1 MTARSGT
8 FDGSFAHAWSVEI
21 LDKPPLIS
29 PARQYVY
36 PRQVEEV
43 ERGALELLLRP
54 QPGTAPVQMTF
65 ALGFAEPSLPH
76 GVWTCP
82 NPRQLCA
89 IAGGY
94 GYVVETD
101 HPEQWMQITYRPVIS
116 VYPIVEQNLLLFTSF
131 HQIWALG
138 AQGHAWETARLS
150 WEGLRVAE
158 ITADKLHGFGW
169 DLTTDSEVAFTV
181 NLVDGTHSGGAGPK

>member
-1 MTARSGT
+1 MTARRGT
-8 FDGSFAHAWSVEI
+8 FDDSFAHAWSVEI
-21 LDKPPLIS
+21 LNKPPLIS

-36 PRQVEEV
+36 PQQVEEV

-54 QPGTAPVQMTF
+54 KPGVASVQMTF

-89 IAGGY
+89 VAGGY
-94 GYVVETD
+94 CYIVEA
-101 HPEQWMQITYRPVIS
+101 EQPHQWLQIPYRPVIS
-116 VYPIVEQNLLLFTSF
+116 VYPSVVQNLLLFTSF

-138 AQGHAWETARLS
+138 PYGQAWETARLS
-150 WEGLRVAE
+150 WEGLRLAE
-158 ITADKLHGFGW
+158 ISADKLHGFGW
-169 DLTTDSEVAFTV
+169 DLATDREIAFTV
-181 NLVDGTHSGGAGPK
+181 NLADGTHSGGAGPK